1 MLPARHASRVWRATA
16 TSEELAH
23 EIGKRNDPC
32 RCAKR
37 CHVHRLSF
45 REFTVRRC
53 HCSSA
58 VDTRIRPMSREM
70 ALVAY
75 RNLLRSARIAFQ
87 GTATLL
93 LALDHSRNLPSL
105 GDANVLSAARIE
117 VRKNFESNRHLQ
129 TGSEEF
135 QKQIAHAE
143 EVSKFLR
150 ENVVQG
156 EATEGDNYSMRRR
169 AEAWMESLLTRT
181 AEIRIHEHTERG
193 DNEDIKKNKGK
204 TTLGGTKC
212 CSS

>member
-1 MLPARHASRVWRATA
+1 
-16 TSEELAH
+16 
-23 EIGKRNDPC
+23 
-32 RCAKR
+32 
-37 CHVHRLSF
+37 
-45 REFTVRRC
+45 
-53 HCSSA
+53 
-58 VDTRIRPMSREM
+58 MSREM

-87 GTATLL
+87 G
-93 LALDHSRNLPSL
+93 
-105 GDANVLSAARIE
+105 DANVLSAARVE
-117 VRKNFESNRHLQ
+117 VRKNFETNRHLQ

-143 EVSKFLR
+143 EVAKFLR

-156 EATEGDNYSMRRR
+156 QATEGDNYK
-169 AEAWMESLLTRT
+169 
-181 AEIRIHEHTERG
+181 IRIHEHTERG